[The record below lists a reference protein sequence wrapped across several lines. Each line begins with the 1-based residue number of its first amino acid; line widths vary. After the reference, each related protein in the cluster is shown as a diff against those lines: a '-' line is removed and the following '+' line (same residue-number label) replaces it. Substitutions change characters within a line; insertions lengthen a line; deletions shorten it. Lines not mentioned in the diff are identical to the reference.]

1 MSVLNSEN
9 NDRRLDPEPV
19 RFLKAGR
26 IFTGEE
32 WLHPGA
38 MLVDE
43 NGAILEVSGQPEE
56 LARKY
61 PEARVEDLGG
71 LLVVP
76 GTVNAHNHSFQ
87 SLMRGLGDDKDFFRW
102 RDDGIYKYSLDFGPE
117 EVYTGALL
125 AFGEMALRGVTT
137 VCDFFYLHNHGNAS
151 DRAVIKAAQ
160 DVGIRLVLAR
170 CMMDWQVS
178 PPIYRETPQEA
189 ATHFRE
195 LAGEYKNHP
204 MVKIIPAP
212 HSPHAASAAMVQA
225 GAALA
230 EEFDTPWHIHVA
242 EAPYEGEMTRRD
254 YGLNPLAWLESLG
267 VLSRRTSIVH
277 GVWLEPAEI
286 ESLGRVGGSLIYN
299 PSSNMFLG
307 DGITPLPAYRTAG
320 VNIALATD
328 GGCSNNRVS
337 VFGEMRQA
345 ALLQKVAYREPEIIT
360 AEEVFRWG
368 TVGGGKA
375 LGLPLGELKPGLPA
389 DFVALD
395 PADLSLQPLLL
406 PLKNIVYSME
416 SSAIHSVYVA
426 GRAIIRQGQPVQNWQ
441 EDLAGRLRTLAA
453 KWGY

>member
-1 MSVLNSEN
+1 MQN
-9 NDRRLDPEPV
+9 NNGNGFTLISSSRLFD
-19 RFLKAGR
+19 G
-26 IFTGEE
+26 TE
-32 WLHPGA
+32 WLQAGTMVVGP
-38 MLVDE
+38 
-43 NGAILEVSGQPEE
+43 NGIIVEVGSTEALIQ
-56 LARKY
+56 KY
-61 PEARVEDLGG
+61 PAAQVENLGN

-137 VCDFFYLHNHGNAS
+137 VCDFFYLHNHSNDS
-151 DRAVIKAAQ
+151 DRAVIRAAQ

-170 CMMDWQVS
+170 CMMDWMIS
-178 PPIYRETPQEA
+178 PPIYRETPDEA
-189 ATHFRE
+189 SSHFRE
-195 LAGEYKNHP
+195 LASEYKNHP
-204 MVKIIPAP
+204 MVKVIPAP

-242 EAPYEGEMTRRD
+242 EAPYEGEMTRKE
-254 YGLNPLAWLESLG
+254 YGLAPLEWLQSLE
-267 VLSRRTSIVH
+267 VLSKRTCIVH
-277 GVWLEPAEI
+277 GVWLEDSEI
-286 ESLGRVGGSLIYN
+286 NALGEAGGSLIYN

-307 DGITPLPAYRTAG
+307 DGITPLPKYREAG

-345 ALLQKVAYREPEIIT
+345 ALLQKVARLEPEIFT
-360 AEEVFRWG
+360 AEEVFQWG
-368 TVGGGKA
+368 TAGGGKA
-375 LGLPLGELKPGLPA
+375 LGLPLGRLETGAPA

-406 PLKNIVYSME
+406 PLKNVVYAME
-416 SSAIHSVYVA
+416 STAIHSVYVS
-426 GRAIIRQGQPVQNWQ
+426 GRAIVRQGQATVTWK
-441 EDLAGRLRTLAA
+441 EELYSRLTKLAK